1 MQRNMATIFSSSE
14 VSLRWNNFSSNLTS
28 GFFSHLSENDLVD
41 VTIAVEGRLLAA
53 HKLVLSVCSPY
64 FKNIFK
70 ENPCQHPVIILKDV
84 KYEEITSL
92 LKFMYQGEVNVKQD
106 DLPTLLK
113 VAKMLQISGLVG
125 CEEQIIPMLN
135 DYVNI
140 SHPHDSKD
148 ITALSDGPSE
158 QGSVSKAADKSAHSH
173 RIAKRNTRTRKK
185 RMAEDDY
192 DSVKKLRNESNVDKD
207 DDICLLSDTNE
218 RDANDSNS
226 EKDIRHNETTEAI
239 NNSEEIIELSNE
251 QNLERNSLLQSAVE
265 PVIYRL
271 SARGKPQLVHEGY
284 VYNMTSRTKANNSSH
299 YRCAMQ
305 HRGCRGKCSVIAETF
320 MPTGVHQ
327 HNHPP
332 SYQSEYDYR
341 MKKGLDT
348 DNV

>member
-113 VAKMLQISGLVG
+113 VAKMLQISGL
-125 CEEQIIPMLN
+125 
-135 DYVNI
+135 
-140 SHPHDSKD
+140 D